1 MSDNYY
7 SSISPFD
14 KDKQLVTKDYIDAL
28 NKRLYDLET
37 ENTIIR
43 SHLKKLDVL
52 STLDDLKTRVDLI
65 GQEIASKLDIE
76 TYEKNNKDVNKKEF
90 KVYDMRIN
98 ELFKSIENLDFSV
111 VKMSNLSKLFEPSY
125 SNEFLPKL
133 KENINHE
140 TSTMKEEITKKV
152 VGDIEKSLR
161 DSKEYI
167 ELKFESVN
175 SKIVGVVNDSLS
187 DKLGGIESTNTY
199 LRSSIATLDSQFQ
212 LQQEQID
219 KAWSRDSKGVE
230 NLSSKERLME
240 EFKREFTILDKN
252 ISKLASDHKELSDK
266 TEQQL
271 SELQSSLDSIP
282 NEDVIHSKISSE
294 VSLLKHFLKSNVDS
308 TKDLI
313 HKITG
318 YFFIL

>member
-1 MSDNYY
+1 MSEVYN
-7 SSISPFD
+7 SSISAFD
-14 KDKQLVTKDYIDAL
+14 KDKQLIAKDYIDAL
-28 NKRLYDLET
+28 NKRVYDLET
-37 ENTIIR
+37 ENTLMR
-43 SHLKKLDVL
+43 SQLKKLDVL
-52 STLDDLKTRVDLI
+52 STLDELKARVDLMD
-65 GQEIASKLDIE
+65 QEISSKLDKE

-140 TSTMKEEITKKV
+140 TSSMKEEITKKV
-152 VGDIEKSLR
+152 VGDIEKSLK

-175 SKIVGVVNDSLS
+175 SKIVGIVNDSLS

-212 LQQEQID
+212 QQQEQIS

-240 EFKREFTILDKN
+240 EFKREFTILDKH
-252 ISKLASDHKELSDK
+252 ISKLASDHKDLSDK

-294 VSLLKHFLKSNVDS
+294 ISLLKHFLESNVDN

-318 YFFIL
+318 SF